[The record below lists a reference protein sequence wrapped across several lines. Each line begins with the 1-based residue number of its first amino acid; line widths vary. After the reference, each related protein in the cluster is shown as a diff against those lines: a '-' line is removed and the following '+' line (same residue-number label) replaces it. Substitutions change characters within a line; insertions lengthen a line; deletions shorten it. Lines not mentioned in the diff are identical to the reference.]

1 MKEQVKIN
9 EKENYIAHSLTG
21 ILDIIICLLLFISS
35 IYKGA
40 FYKSDFLF
48 PNAIISFVGVIYLV
62 YKVIKE
68 IGSKKDVK
76 AKSKL
81 KILLDTC
88 MLFLPICYAL
98 PIVFNTYVSL
108 PDSIYEMLRYVDMT
122 VIYFI
127 VHNTKNEK
135 LYLNAFVGIA
145 FIQMLLGID
154 QLTFRNF
161 ETFLNEIST
170 GYLND
175 VDRLSATIQYANV
188 TGIVITLGTLI
199 CFNKITQILEK
210 EEKTKYI
217 ELIPLVFV
225 TLLGFFAV
233 TLTKSRVVAVVTLGL
248 MVIESIIC
256 FSLINKKIGIYKLLL
271 IIYSTIVSGVLE
283 KTMLQKE
290 YTLIYVY
297 LAIFA
302 VILVIAYEAVC
313 KLIKYMAEKTKACK
327 RFNKQNKWYFKILGM
342 VVIIC
347 ILVIGL
353 LTPKDMKLSSLNG
366 EYVKVTRTLYDFKK
380 GKNDIEFN
388 VKTLEE
394 DTRYTVEIR
403 EVGLTYGD
411 YNVATYNY
419 FDNTSGNF
427 KSEINIHEDIR
438 KVIVNISVQKGSI
451 EINKFK
457 LNNKNV
463 TLSYKFIP
471 DSIMFKIKDT
481 FSGVYGDNLRLAY
494 VKDTFKLFKKNP
506 VIGIGGEGFKHTY
519 ASVQDTGYVSS
530 EAHSAILQTL
540 VEVGALGTSVL
551 LGIIFTCTVI
561 SFKIL
566 LRMKKIDEK
575 DLRYG
580 TLLVL
585 LYLAL
590 LSSVIFDLAFSYAF
604 MIYVFAVICALL
616 INFYMK
622 VIKKYE
628 ISEPKKAIIDW
639 SYVRLVA
646 LSLSVVVF
654 SLATYFSF
662 NAYRASLIK
671 LPNKEKN
678 EELTVTD
685 VAANIAYLELKNK
698 QDRFDIDY
706 MSDLN
711 KEYTK
716 YKSILT
722 KAYVSAAN
730 DKKLKEEINEEI
742 KNTLIR
748 IKENTD
754 KMLEYEYY
762 NKYVLNEVADVYIYN
777 FVKFADIYKEQFSSE
792 EVAYSFYLNY
802 AIKLMDRIIELNP
815 HSEKANDMYIDMCK
829 SYIEELEKDDKY
841 LSSKAIKKT
850 LESLKSK
857 LQERENVENN

>member
-161 ETFLNEIST
+161 ETFLNDIST

-210 EEKTKYI
+210 EGKTKYI

-233 TLTKSRVVAVVTLGL
+233 TLTKSRVVTVVTLGL

-256 FSLINKKIGIYKLLL
+256 FSLISKKIGIYKLLL

-313 KLIKYMAEKTKACK
+313 KLIKYMAEKTKVGK

-353 LTPKDMKLSSLNG
+353 LTPKDMKLS
-366 EYVKVTRTLYDFKK
+366 
-380 GKNDIEFN
+380 
-388 VKTLEE
+388 
-394 DTRYTVEIR
+394 
-403 EVGLTYGD
+403 
-411 YNVATYNY
+411 
-419 FDNTSGNF
+419 
-427 KSEINIHEDIR
+427 
-438 KVIVNISVQKGSI
+438 
-451 EINKFK
+451 
-457 LNNKNV
+457 
-463 TLSYKFIP
+463 
-471 DSIMFKIKDT
+471 
-481 FSGVYGDNLRLAY
+481 
-494 VKDTFKLFKKNP
+494 
-506 VIGIGGEGFKHTY
+506 
-519 ASVQDTGYVSS
+519 
-530 EAHSAILQTL
+530 
-540 VEVGALGTSVL
+540 
-551 LGIIFTCTVI
+551 
-561 SFKIL
+561 
-566 LRMKKIDEK
+566 
-575 DLRYG
+575 
-580 TLLVL
+580 
-585 LYLAL
+585 
-590 LSSVIFDLAFSYAF
+590 
-604 MIYVFAVICALL
+604 
-616 INFYMK
+616 
-622 VIKKYE
+622 
-628 ISEPKKAIIDW
+628 
-639 SYVRLVA
+639 
-646 LSLSVVVF
+646 
-654 SLATYFSF
+654 
-662 NAYRASLIK
+662 
-671 LPNKEKN
+671 
-678 EELTVTD
+678 
-685 VAANIAYLELKNK
+685 
-698 QDRFDIDY
+698 
-706 MSDLN
+706 
-711 KEYTK
+711 
-716 YKSILT
+716 
-722 KAYVSAAN
+722 
-730 DKKLKEEINEEI
+730 
-742 KNTLIR
+742 
-748 IKENTD
+748 
-754 KMLEYEYY
+754 
-762 NKYVLNEVADVYIYN
+762 
-777 FVKFADIYKEQFSSE
+777 
-792 EVAYSFYLNY
+792 
-802 AIKLMDRIIELNP
+802 
-815 HSEKANDMYIDMCK
+815 
-829 SYIEELEKDDKY
+829 
-841 LSSKAIKKT
+841 
-850 LESLKSK
+850 
-857 LQERENVENN
+857 